1 MVLTLDLECNDLF
14 PPYMDAVS
22 SVQCKLA
29 VSAARLSYFF
39 LVVIYQENGLCGL
52 VWLHTKWILHGTHC
66 NVFLVLK
73 YILLFLEH

>member
-1 MVLTLDLECNDLF
+1 
-14 PPYMDAVS
+14 MDAVS

-29 VSAARLSYFF
+29 VSAARMSYFF

-66 NVFLVLK
+66 NVFLIFK
-73 YILLFLEH
+73 GLLEMVAPLLCLVDLIRLHF